1 MSARSKLRGRWRR
14 FALGLPTVLGLKPR
28 GWFIPHRYAPLLP
41 PPGAQPPYPAI
52 ERLFEEHADQFAAVL
67 DAVDARAESLES
79 CKAMFEQSW
88 FPSLDA
94 AVAYALVR
102 ERKPRHI
109 IEVGSGHSTRLLS
122 KAVGGVGEI
131 LAIDPAPRADIAGLP
146 GVRVKSS
153 TLQAAP
159 DGVFDS
165 LVQGDVLFIDS
176 SHILMPGSD
185 VDILLNRVLPR
196 LPSGTLV
203 HIHDIFLP
211 FDYPAIWGWRA
222 YNEQQ
227 GVVPL
232 LTSGAFRPLFSSV
245 WAERRMAD
253 RLAASVISRL
263 PRPPDAL
270 PASLWLEKR

>member
-196 LPSGTLV
+196 LPSGTLI

-211 FDYPAIWGWRA
+211 FDYPSIWGWRA

-270 PASLWLEKR
+270 PASLWLEKC

>member
-1 MSARSKLRGRWRR
+1 MSAMSTLRGRWRR

-52 ERLFEEHADQFAAVL
+52 ERLFEEHAAQFAAVL
-67 DAVDARAESLES
+67 DAVDAQADALES

-94 AVAYALVR
+94 AVAYTLVR

-131 LAIDPAPRADIAGLP
+131 LAIDPAPRADIADLP

-159 DGVFDS
+159 ATVFDG

-232 LTSGAFRPLFSSV
+232 LTSGAFKPLFSSV

>member
-1 MSARSKLRGRWRR
+1 MSAKSKLRGRWRR

-41 PPGAQPPYPAI
+41 PPGSQPPYPAI
-52 ERLFEEHADQFAAVL
+52 ERLFEEQAEQFAAVL
-67 DAVDARAESLES
+67 DAVDARAEALES
-79 CKAMFEQSW
+79 CRAMFEQAW

-122 KAVGGVGEI
+122 RALGGVGEI
-131 LAIDPAPRADIAGLP
+131 LAIDPAPRADIADLP

-159 DGVFDS
+159 DTVFDS
-165 LVQGDVLFIDS
+165 LVQGDLLFIDS

-185 VDILLNRVLPR
+185 VDLLLNRILPR

-232 LTSGAFRPLFSSV
+232 LTSGAFKPLFSSV

-270 PASLWLEKR
+270 PASLWLEKC

>member
-1 MSARSKLRGRWRR
+1 MSTLRGRWRR

-52 ERLFEEHADQFAAVL
+52 ERLFEEHAAQFAAVL
-67 DAVDARAESLES
+67 DAVDAQADALES

-94 AVAYALVR
+94 AVAYTLVR

-131 LAIDPAPRADIAGLP
+131 LAIDPAPRADIADLP

-159 DGVFDS
+159 DTVFDG

-232 LTSGAFRPLFSSV
+232 LTSGAFKPIFSSV

-270 PASLWLEKR
+270 PASLWLEKL